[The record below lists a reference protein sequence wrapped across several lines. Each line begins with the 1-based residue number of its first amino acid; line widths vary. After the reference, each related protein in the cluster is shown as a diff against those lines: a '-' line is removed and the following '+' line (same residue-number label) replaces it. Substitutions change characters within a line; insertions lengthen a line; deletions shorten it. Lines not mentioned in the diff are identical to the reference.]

1 MLLVEIR
8 QNSDETTDEV
18 MAASRVSI
26 IGLTATVFLAD
37 ANAERVVDLRS
48 TAMTIK
54 PRDDAKLMVERG
66 AISTS

>member
-8 QNSDETTDEV
+8 QDSDETTDEV
-18 MAASRVSI
+18 LAASRVSI

-54 PRDDAKLMVERG
+54 PPDDAKLMVERG
-66 AISTS
+66 AIR